1 MLDTTRS
8 IETPEG
14 VTLDLAPA
22 GPVIRA
28 QAWLWDFLI
37 RAVLYIVYGV
47 GCAFLGKTGLGVW
60 SILVFL
66 TEWFYP
72 VVFEV
77 LGHGR
82 TPGKRV
88 AGLRVMMEDGA
99 PVTWS
104 ASLARNFLLAADFMP
119 LFYGAGLLSMLLT
132 RDSRRLGD
140 LAAGTVVVHAE
151 PPPPPRRLPK
161 GEIELPRTR
170 LLLEE
175 QRAVV
180 AFAER
185 LPTFSPQRAEELAAL
200 AEPVTGSAGP
210 EGVDRLLDFARGL
223 VGRREERAAP
233 SPAEG
238 QGAP

>member
-28 QAWLWDFLI
+28 QAWLWDFLL
-37 RAVLYIVYGV
+37 RAVLYIVMGI
-47 GCAFLGKTGLGVW
+47 GCAFLGRMGLGVF
-60 SILVFL
+60 SILLFI

-72 VVFEV
+72 VLFEV
-77 LGHGR
+77 LGGGR

-88 AGLRVMMEDGA
+88 AGLRVIMDDGA
-99 PVTWS
+99 PVSWS

-119 LFYGAGLLSMLLT
+119 FLYGFGLVSMLLD
-132 RDSRRLGD
+132 RDFKRLGD

-151 PPPPPRRLPK
+151 TPPPPRRLPR
-161 GEIELPRTR
+161 GEIEMPATALS
-170 LLLEE
+170 LDE

-180 AFAER
+180 AYAER

-200 AEPVTGSAGP
+200 VEPLTGTEGP
-210 EGVDRLLDFARGL
+210 ESVVRLMAFARGL
-223 VGRREERAAP
+223 LGRREDRPGAG
-233 SPAEG
+233 EG
-238 QGAP
+238 MAR

>member
-37 RAVLYIVYGV
+37 RSVLYIVFGV
-47 GCAFLGKTGLGVW
+47 GCAFLGRTGLGVW
-60 SILVFL
+60 MILVFF

-72 VVFEV
+72 VAFEV
-77 LGHGR
+77 LGQGR

-88 AGLRVMMEDGA
+88 AGLRVMMDDGA

-104 ASLARNFLLAADFMP
+104 ASLARNFLLAADILP
-119 LFYGAGLLSMLLT
+119 LFYFFGLLSMLLT
-132 RDSRRLGD
+132 RDAKRLGD

-151 PPPPPRRLPK
+151 PPLPPRRLPK

-170 LLLEE
+170 LALEE

-200 AEPVTGSAGP
+200 AEPVTGTAGP
-210 EGVDRLLDFARGL
+210 EGVNRLLHFARGL

-233 SPAEG
+233 APEG
-238 QGAP
+238 KGAP

>member
-47 GCAFLGKTGLGVW
+47 GCAFLGNTGFGVW
-60 SILVFL
+60 SILVVL

-72 VVFEV
+72 VAFEV
-77 LGHGR
+77 LGNGR

-88 AGLRVMMEDGA
+88 AGLRVIMDDGA

-104 ASLARNFLLAADFMP
+104 ASLARNFLLTADMLP
-119 LFYGAGLLSMLLT
+119 LFYFSGLLSMLLT
-132 RDSRRLGD
+132 RDAKRLGD

-161 GEIELPRTR
+161 GDIELPRTR
-170 LLLEE
+170 LTLEE

-185 LPTFSPQRAEELAAL
+185 QSTFSPQRAEELADL
-200 AEPVTGSAGP
+200 AEGLTRAPGP
-210 EGVDRLLDFARGL
+210 DGVQRLMAFARGL
-223 VGRREERAAP
+223 LGRREPREGSGEGTGAA
-233 SPAEG
+233 
-238 QGAP
+238 

>member
-1 MLDTTRS
+1 MLDTTRA

-22 GPVIRA
+22 GPVLRA

-47 GCAFLGKTGLGVW
+47 GCAFLGRTGLGVW
-60 SILVFL
+60 SILMFL

-72 VVFEV
+72 VLFEV
-77 LGHGR
+77 LGDGR

-88 AGLRVMMEDGA
+88 AGLRVLMDDGA

-104 ASLARNFLLAADFMP
+104 ASVARNFLLAADFMP
-119 LFYGAGLLSMLLT
+119 LFYGFGLLSMLLT
-132 RDSRRLGD
+132 RDCKRLGD
-140 LAAGTVVVHAE
+140 LAAGTVVVHAD
-151 PPPPPRRLPK
+151 PPLPPRRLPR
-161 GEIELPRTR
+161 GDIELPRVR
-170 LLLEE
+170 LTLEE

-200 AEPVTGSAGP
+200 AAPVTGTAGP
-210 EGVDRLLDFARGL
+210 EGVNRLLDFARGL
-223 VGRREERAAP
+223 LGRREDRPAA
-233 SPAEG
+233 
-238 QGAP
+238 GAPGAP